1 MTAIDIDADEAAR
14 AAYYAE
20 GEARALA
27 LPNRGPIRFTDDG
40 QVHPDILDAY
50 RTYGFYVF
58 TGVICPEELAE
69 LRAEAAEVLERAP
82 YPVKSSPVDR
92 HGRPA
97 LGADWDRSPWLMA
110 PPLSDPVGGTK
121 LNHGRHPVK
130 MHEPTAAAD
139 APAEVPYLI
148 QAGLEMME
156 TFLRV
161 YGHPGLLRVAEAV
174 HGPDF
179 TPFTDVVFVKL
190 PGLGP
195 SVAWHQ
201 DGQLLWDDPSWD
213 GDAHGFNFQLQLYGS
228 NPANGVWVVP
238 GSHLEGKIDIKAR
251 VEANGGSE
259 RLPDAVPIVAGP
271 GDVSMTNRQSLHGS
285 YANSSDST
293 RITVNFGFHRYSSV
307 VGRTGVLNGSGNA
320 YTPEYIERRAKC
332 IPVAIAARAQRFPQ
346 EERYVYAP
354 FADDPT
360 VNRYD
365 AETRR
370 SVIDGCHQFD
380 LGI

>member
-27 LPNRGPIRFTDDG
+27 LPNRGPLRFTADG
-40 QVHPDILDAY
+40 AVEPDILDAY
-50 RTYGFYVF
+50 HRYGFYVF
-58 TGVICPEELAE
+58 ENVVGSEELAE
-69 LRAEAAEVLERAP
+69 LRAESAAVLDRAP
-82 YPVKSSPVDR
+82 YPSKGSPVDR

-97 LGADWDRSPWLMA
+97 LGSDMARSPWLMA

-130 MHEPTAAAD
+130 MHEPTPGAE

-148 QAGLEMME
+148 QSGLEMME
-156 TFLRV
+156 TFVRV

-174 HGPDF
+174 NGPDF

-201 DGQLLWDDPSWD
+201 DGQLLWDDPDWGPDS
-213 GDAHGFNFQLQLYGS
+213 HGFNFQLQLYGS
-228 NPANGVWVVP
+228 TPANGVWVVP
-238 GSHLEGKIDIKAR
+238 GSHTWGKIDIKAL

-259 RLPDAVPIVAGP
+259 RLPAAVPIVAGP
-271 GDVSMTNRQSLHGS
+271 GDCSMTNRQSLHGS
-285 YANSSDST
+285 YANSSDDT
-293 RITVNFGFHRYSSV
+293 RITVNFGFHRYASV
-307 VGRTGVLNGSGNA
+307 LGRTGVLNGSGNSYDA
-320 YTPEYIERRAKC
+320 DYIRRRSRC
-332 IPVAIAARAQRFPQ
+332 IPVAIDARAQRFPH
-346 EERYVYAP
+346 EPRYTYAP
-354 FADDPT
+354 FAGQEDE
-360 VNRYD
+360 NRYD
-365 AETRR
+365 DETRR
-370 SVIDGCHQFD
+370 TVIAGCSQFD